1 MEWYRFA
8 RTRRACSVRRLRSE
22 RRCPRNWLVKALAD
36 AQQTR
41 ASASA
46 RDAEST
52 QASSA
57 PNRTPQSDL
66 DKDMFLQ
73 LLVLQMQNQ
82 DPLQPVENTE
92 MIAQLAQFSALE
104 AMTNLQDE
112 FAVMSGNIDQLN
124 FISAGQLL
132 GRTVVG
138 VDLEGEIR
146 RGVVEG
152 VHLNGSTVVLT
163 VDGGLMSMAG
173 ITRIEQTYVPSP
185 PTETSGGEEESS

>member
-1 MEWYRFA
+1 
-8 RTRRACSVRRLRSE
+8 
-22 RRCPRNWLVKALAD
+22 
-36 AQQTR
+36 QTR

-46 RDAEST
+46 RNTEGPES
-52 QASSA
+52 SPA

-104 AMTNLQDE
+104 AMNTLQEE
-112 FAVMSGNIDQLN
+112 FAVISGNIDQLN

-138 VDLEGEIR
+138 VDLNGDIR

-173 ITRIEQTYVPSP
+173 ITRIEQTYVEGSAA
-185 PTETSGGEEESS
+185 ETPGGEEESP